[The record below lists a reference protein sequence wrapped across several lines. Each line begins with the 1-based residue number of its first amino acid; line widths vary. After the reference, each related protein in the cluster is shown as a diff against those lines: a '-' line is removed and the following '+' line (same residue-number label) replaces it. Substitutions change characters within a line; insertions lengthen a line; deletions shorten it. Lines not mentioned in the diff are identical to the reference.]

1 MLEHMVALG
10 LAAIVLALVPGP
22 NVALIVANSLRHGF
36 RFGLATVLGT
46 TFGIGLQLSLV
57 VFGLATL
64 LALAADAL
72 VWLKWLGVAYLVWLG
87 IRAWMEPAD
96 DLSDTRAT
104 RSTMGRLFRRG
115 LGLAMLNP
123 KTLLFNAALLPQF
136 VPSNAEPTTALL
148 LAGVVLVTVLALVD
162 TVWCACASSARLV
175 LVRYSRL
182 RNRLTGGLLIASGF
196 GLALARRVE

>member
-10 LAAIVLALVPGP
+10 LAAVVLALIPGP

-46 TFGIGLQLSLV
+46 AVGVGLQLSLV

-87 IRAWMEPAD
+87 IRAWMEPID
-96 DLSDTRAT
+96 DLSDPRAG
-104 RSTMGRLFRRG
+104 RHTMGRLFRRA

-136 VPSNAEPTTALL
+136 VPSDADPTTALL
-148 LAGVVLVTVLALVD
+148 LAGIVLVTVLALVD
-162 TVWCACASSARLV
+162 TVWCACASSARRV
-175 LVRYSRL
+175 LVRYARL
-182 RNRLTGGLLIASGF
+182 RTRLTGSLFIASGV